1 MFSKLKISED
11 KREMNIG
18 IFSLIKSHSRSIL
31 SPLTSHLSPLTSHLL
46 PLFLLL
52 TSHLLPLTISAQT
65 SDSIIV
71 REMEAE
77 GVRFSQGNQV
87 RLLMSGKDKFAD
99 MFETIRQ
106 AKSSVHLE
114 YFNFRNDSIASLLFD
129 LLKEKRKEGVEVRAM
144 FDGFGNDSNNQPLKK
159 HHLKKLRADSIDIV
173 EYDPI
178 RFPWVNHIW
187 PRDHRKI
194 VVIDGEI
201 AYTGGMNVA
210 DYYIVGTEQVGEWR
224 DMHCRLEGPVVND
237 LQAIFARIWKKATKE
252 DLSDPK
258 YYRGKPSGNKMV
270 GIVNRE
276 PRVTNSIM
284 RQLYIQALDHAQD
297 SIRIINPYFTLIPSV
312 SKALKRAAK
321 RGVKMEIMVS
331 AKSDIPLTPDVVYRN
346 VRKLM
351 KQGAIIWLYQPG
363 FHHSK
368 IMMVDGRFCT
378 VGSTNLDARSLRF
391 DFEENALIINRETTK
406 ELDDMFDRD
415 KQKSV
420 RLTEEEWKHFR
431 TGWQKFRG
439 WFGSLLQAWL

>member
-1 MFSKLKISED
+1 MKK
-11 KREMNIG
+11 
-18 IFSLIKSHSRSIL
+18 SIL
-31 SPLTSHLSPLTSHLL
+31 
-46 PLFLLL
+46 LLL
-52 TSHLLPLTISAQT
+52 TSSLFLLPSSAQT
-65 SDSIIV
+65 SDSLIV
-71 REMEAE
+71 HQMEAE
-77 GVRFSQGNQV
+77 GVIFSQGNSV
-87 RLLMSGKDKFAD
+87 KLLMSGRDKFAD
-99 MFETIRQ
+99 MFDAIRQ

-129 LLKEKRKEGVEVRAM
+129 ILREKRKEGVEIRAM

-159 HHLKKLRADSIDIV
+159 YHLEKLWADSINIV

-194 VVIDGEI
+194 VVVDGEI

-224 DMHCRLEGPVVND
+224 DMHCRIEGPVVND
-237 LQAIFARIWKKATKE
+237 LQTIFARIWKKATDE
-252 DLSDPK
+252 DISDPK
-258 YYRGKPSGNKMV
+258 YFRGKPSGDKMV

-276 PRVTNSIM
+276 PHVTNKIM
-284 RQLYIQALDHAQD
+284 RRFYIQAIDDAQD
-297 SIRIINPYFTLIPSV
+297 SIRIINPYFTLIPSI
-312 SKALKRAAK
+312 SKALKRAIK

-346 VRKLM
+346 AHKLM
-351 KQGAIIWLYQPG
+351 KRGATVWLYQPG

-420 RLTEEEWKHFR
+420 VLTEEEWHRFR

-439 WFGSLLQAWL
+439 WFGSLLQPWL

>member
-1 MFSKLKISED
+1 MRVIALLFTILYS
-11 KREMNIG
+11 
-18 IFSLIKSHSRSIL
+18 L
-31 SPLTSHLSPLTSHLL
+31 SPV
-46 PLFLLL
+46 
-52 TSHLLPLTISAQT
+52 SAQT
-65 SDSIIV
+65 SDSLIV
-71 REMEAE
+71 SQMRDL
-77 GVRFSQGNQV
+77 GVRFSQGNEV
-87 RLLMSGKDKFAD
+87 KLLMSGKAKFND
-99 MFETIRQ
+99 MFEAIRQ
-106 AKSSVHLE
+106 ARSSVHLE

-129 LLKEKRKEGVEVRAM
+129 ILREKRKEGVEIRAM

-159 HHLKKLRADSIDIV
+159 HHLRKLHEDSINIV
-173 EYDPI
+173 EFDPI

-194 VVIDGEI
+194 VVIDGKI

-224 DMHCRLEGPVVND
+224 DMHCRIEGPAVND

-252 DLSDPK
+252 EITDAK
-258 YYRGKPSGNKMV
+258 YFRGAPAGKKMV

-276 PRVTNSIM
+276 PHTTNKLL
-284 RQLYIQALDHAQD
+284 RQFYIQAIDDAQD

-312 SKALKRAAK
+312 KKALKRAIK
-321 RGVKMEIMVS
+321 RGVKLEVMVS

-346 VRKLM
+346 AHQLM
-351 KQGAIIWLYQPG
+351 KRGAHVWLYQPG

-391 DFEENALIINRETTK
+391 DYEENALIIDRQTTQ

-420 RLTEEEWKHFR
+420 KLTEAEWDRFR

-439 WFGSLLQAWL
+439 WFGSLLSPWL